1 LLSAILIF
9 KSPNFCYR
17 LVISLSITPE
27 LKAVAPRLSLGCV
40 SARVSVQKHNEFL
53 WREIDQ
59 HLAYLTA
66 NIKPEQTNSIPQITA
81 MRSAYKTLGKDPSR
95 YRGSAEALLRRVLS
109 GKGLY
114 QINSVVD
121 INNLVSLESLNPAGT
136 YDLEKVT
143 PPIELRAGAAGES
156 YKGIGKDLINI
167 ESLPVFADAAGPFG
181 SPTSDSERA
190 MVRLETRKILMVV
203 FSFTGPV
210 GLERW
215 MQRAGELLGRYSSA
229 EGIETSL
236 VT

>member
-1 LLSAILIF
+1 ML
-9 KSPNFCYR
+9 PE
-17 LVISLSITPE
+17 ISIHPA
-27 LKAVAPRLSLGCV
+27 LKALVPDLALGCI
-40 SARVSVQKHNEFL
+40 SANVVAEKHNEAL

-59 HLAYLTA
+59 HLTHLIAT
-66 NIKPEQTNSIPQITA
+66 IKPEQISTVPQIAA
-81 MRSAYKTLGKDPSR
+81 MRHAYKALGKDPSR

-136 YDLEKVT
+136 YDLEKIT
-143 PPIELRAGAAGES
+143 PPIELRIGAAGES

-167 ESLPVFADAAGPFG
+167 ESLPVFADVAGPFG

-190 MVRLETRKILMVV
+190 MVSLETTKVLMVV
-203 FSFTGPV
+203 FSFTCPQ
-210 GLERW
+210 GLENW
-215 MQRAGELLGRYSSA
+215 VSRASELLRRYCGG

>member
-1 LLSAILIF
+1 VESELFSAM
-9 KSPNFCYR
+9 
-17 LVISLSITPE
+17 ISVSIHTE
-27 LKAVAPRLSLGCV
+27 LQRALPALALGCV
-40 SARVSVQKHNEFL
+40 SADVTVQKNNKPL

-59 HLAYLTA
+59 HLAHLIA
-66 NIKPEQTNSIPQITA
+66 AIKPEQINTVPQIAA
-81 MRSAYKTLGKDPSR
+81 MRGAYKALGKDPSR

-136 YDLEKVT
+136 YDLEKIT
-143 PPIELRAGAAGES
+143 SPIELRIGAAGEN

-167 ESLPVFADAAGPFG
+167 ESLPVFADAVGAFG

-190 MVRLETRKILMVV
+190 MVRLETRKILIVI
-203 FSFTGPV
+203 FSFTGPEA
-210 GLERW
+210 LERW
-215 MQRAGELLGRYSSA
+215 VERASELLGRYSSA

-236 VT
+236 VA

>member
-1 LLSAILIF
+1 M
-9 KSPNFCYR
+9 
-17 LVISLSITPE
+17 ISLSINPE
-27 LKAVAPRLSLGCV
+27 LKVLVPQLALGCV
-40 SARVSVQKHNEFL
+40 SSRVSVEKHNEGL
-53 WREIDQ
+53 WREIDK
-59 HLAYLTA
+59 HLTHLSSA
-66 NIKPEQTNSIPQITA
+66 IKHEEINTVPQIAA
-81 MRSAYKTLGKDPSR
+81 MRSAYKALGKDPSR

-136 YDLEKVT
+136 YDLEKIT
-143 PPIELRAGAAGES
+143 PPIELRIGAAGES

-167 ESLPVFADAAGPFG
+167 ESLPIFADAAGPFG

-190 MVRLETRKILMVV
+190 MVTLQTRKVLMVV
-203 FSFTGPV
+203 FSFTGLQ

-215 MQRAGELLGRYSSA
+215 VSRASALLRRYCGA
-229 EGIETSL
+229 EGIEISL

>member
-1 LLSAILIF
+1 MIKVAINADRNQRV
-9 KSPNFCYR
+9 PN
-17 LVISLSITPE
+17 LV
-27 LKAVAPRLSLGCV
+27 LGCV
-40 SARVSVQKHNEFL
+40 SANVTVTKRNEAL

-59 HLAYLTA
+59 HLAHLTST
-66 NIKPEQTNSIPQITA
+66 IKPEQINSIPQIVA
-81 MRSAYKTLGKDPSR
+81 MRSAYKALGKDPSR

-136 YDLEKVT
+136 YDLEKIAS
-143 PPIELRAGAAGES
+143 PIELRVGAAGES

-167 ESLPVFADAAGPFG
+167 ENLPVFADAAGPFG

-190 MVRLETRKILMVV
+190 MVSLETKRILMVV
-203 FSFTGPV
+203 FSFTGPE

-215 MQRAGELLGRYSSA
+215 TKRACELLQQFSNG
-229 EGIETSL
+229 EGVQTSM

>member
-1 LLSAILIF
+1 ML
-9 KSPNFCYR
+9 PE
-17 LVISLSITPE
+17 ISIHPA
-27 LKAVAPRLSLGCV
+27 LKALAPDLALGCV
-40 SARVSVQKHNEFL
+40 SANVVAEKHNEAL

-59 HLAYLTA
+59 HLTQLIAT
-66 NIKPEQTNSIPQITA
+66 IKPEQISTIPQIAA
-81 MRSAYKTLGKDPSR
+81 MRQAYKALGKDPSR

-114 QINSVVD
+114 LTNSVVD

-136 YDLEKVT
+136 YDLEKIT
-143 PPIELRAGAAGES
+143 PPIELRIGAAGES

-190 MVRLETRKILMVV
+190 MVSLETRKILMVV
-203 FSFTGPV
+203 FSFAGPQ

-215 MQRAGELLGRYSSA
+215 MQRADELLRRYSD
-229 EGIETSL
+229 GDGTETSL
-236 VT
+236 VI